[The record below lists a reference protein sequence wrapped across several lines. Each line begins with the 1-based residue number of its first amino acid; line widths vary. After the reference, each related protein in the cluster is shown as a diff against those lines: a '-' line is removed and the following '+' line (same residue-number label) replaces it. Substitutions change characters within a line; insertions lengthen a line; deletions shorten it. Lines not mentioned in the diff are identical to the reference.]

1 MGLCAG
7 LGVLLL
13 QPLESWQGVQALA
26 SASHVAG
33 WLLASSWHFGVG
45 LQPCLPHG
53 CLLAGAGSCW
63 RESGRCPAGTGKAV
77 ALHARLSWPGDSHH
91 GVYPAKRGFHLPLWA
106 CWGHSVPGWM
116 SWQGAP
122 SADDVPTILAGVSWK
137 LLAWESEHMQK
148 HKTD

>member
-1 MGLCAG
+1 MGHCAG

-13 QPLESWQGVQALA
+13 QPVESWQGVQALA

-63 RESGRCPAGTGKAV
+63 RESGRCPAGTGVLAKPWRFM
-77 ALHARLSWPGDSHH
+77 LGLPGLGTATMACTQPKEGSTYLC
-91 GVYPAKRGFHLPLWA
+91 GRVGGTVCLAGCPGKVLPLQMMF
-106 CWGHSVPGWM
+106 P
-116 SWQGAP
+116 P
-122 SADDVPTILAGVSWK
+122 SSLVSAGNC
-137 LLAWESEHMQK
+137 
-148 HKTD
+148 